1 MAASP
6 LEDPE
11 NNNKPTAATNKYLV
25 NKHGYPKGK
34 GKYQPEK
41 RGPYSYVLCIVQ
53 QAHYE
58 ENEVFWTVIRE
69 DNGDEIRG
77 DARRMEPISTQEGL
91 LAAQRAAETSR
102 SIYEDFDNEVREENQ
117 KKSGVVNF
125 LSGCLCVTFCFPL
138 ICVYECMVT
147 VKESKAYGSLLRQ
160 AKLFLKGSKPYNISF
175 RITSKNLI
183 VILSIWY
190 LFIDQ
195 IRLAFLPPSADTI
208 LAYVN
213 FVVWLILVAE
223 LLLEVFVRPN
233 GWCALVRSE
242 KAFTP
247 QTARYINGVHLLVES
262 ISLVFFVPVFY
273 CIFDSNCTC
282 SSRTNFS
289 FYEATLAAQ
298 LGPTISRAFYGRL
311 FYGIVRLR
319 VFALVRH
326 WRNFWLK
333 NTFLNEKKYRKRR
346 ERQRLALLDAEG
358 DEKSTGTTNTT
369 DEYDEIKSAR
379 HIVPYG
385 EKEYRDDQQDDDVA
399 EDLEQK
405 GREQANFKAINIGTA
420 LMSVNSH
427 RAFFLF
433 CFLTACFPMLLL
445 INMQN
450 VFNPEGQ
457 EMVEYLQAINFQDA
471 DDYTGADSSIDCAFL
486 YDSVEA
492 WSTAMTSPFGRSTT
506 IPRSEDNNGIPS
518 SRVISVSI
526 RPPRCYDFFTNKTI
540 GNLNFSV
547 GGNCPPWSWSQE
559 TYTGGCIYGTAA
571 NISADTTSLSSATGP
586 GALPLRV
593 GSLAT
598 FESIGTTANSTFAV
612 SVTYNYTQEIGFAAR
627 QSFVLELVLLATI
640 IGMLLRLRAD
650 TVNMV
655 FGSFQS
661 MLRIVSRYAK
671 NPLAPSGSDKSH
683 HYQMTDRNSSIGSRS
698 SIFTNGTEDEDFIR
712 TYETEQLHTAFT
724 KITDLLRKCWGV
736 AGADI
741 ISSNLASIDGDYKVF
756 NPTVPGRNV
765 FALFAFAAIT
775 DFDYALKNLGGDVMI
790 LINDVASVLH
800 GEVYR
805 WGLGDSGQCNRNLG
819 SAFLMVFKIG
829 SVMEVMEKLEE
840 ATRVVWRATGKKQK
854 QRTKDR
860 RKLIKSSSTAQ
871 VSTTTPDYVKGLNK
885 VLRADKDVAM
895 EAMAEATKVSLGQIP
910 GISSFA
916 DRAVIGMLKS
926 FANIHRDTQLRAW
939 SRDFR
944 LTNSTVPADNAWSVN
959 MTFGMDAGWAVEGAV
974 GSEYKIDATYL
985 SPHVNMSSRMMSAC
999 KQYGVS
1005 ILLSQAVHELLSEP
1019 ARAKMRNIDRVTVK
1033 GSSKIQKIYTYD
1045 ARARGTYLFLYGVSD
1060 DQADQQAKN
1069 YDPRIWNVD
1078 LDLKAMRHHVTEDF
1092 EEGFQAGMKAY
1103 YDGDWPTAIAK
1114 LERAN
1119 DIMVEAA
1126 MDEGNLEQID
1136 TINNSTER
1144 EELYRKE
1151 LSDQPSK
1158 YLINFMKSKG
1168 GKAPDDW
1175 DGWHPLF
1182 SK

>member
-1 MAASP
+1 
-6 LEDPE
+6 
-11 NNNKPTAATNKYLV
+11 
-25 NKHGYPKGK
+25 
-34 GKYQPEK
+34 
-41 RGPYSYVLCIVQ
+41 
-53 QAHYE
+53 
-58 ENEVFWTVIRE
+58 
-69 DNGDEIRG
+69 
-77 DARRMEPISTQEGL
+77 
-91 LAAQRAAETSR
+91 
-102 SIYEDFDNEVREENQ
+102 
-117 KKSGVVNF
+117 
-125 LSGCLCVTFCFPL
+125 
-138 ICVYECMVT
+138 
-147 VKESKAYGSLLRQ
+147 
-160 AKLFLKGSKPYNISF
+160 
-175 RITSKNLI
+175 
-183 VILSIWY
+183 
-190 LFIDQ
+190 
-195 IRLAFLPPSADTI
+195 
-208 LAYVN
+208 
-213 FVVWLILVAE
+213 
-223 LLLEVFVRPN
+223 
-233 GWCALVRSE
+233 
-242 KAFTP
+242 
-247 QTARYINGVHLLVES
+247 
-262 ISLVFFVPVFY
+262 
-273 CIFDSNCTC
+273 
-282 SSRTNFS
+282 
-289 FYEATLAAQ
+289 
-298 LGPTISRAFYGRL
+298 
-311 FYGIVRLR
+311 
-319 VFALVRH
+319 
-326 WRNFWLK
+326 
-333 NTFLNEKKYRKRR
+333 
-346 ERQRLALLDAEG
+346 
-358 DEKSTGTTNTT
+358 
-369 DEYDEIKSAR
+369 
-379 HIVPYG
+379 
-385 EKEYRDDQQDDDVA
+385 
-399 EDLEQK
+399 
-405 GREQANFKAINIGTA
+405 
-420 LMSVNSH
+420 
-427 RAFFLF
+427 
-433 CFLTACFPMLLL
+433 
-445 INMQN
+445 
-450 VFNPEGQ
+450 
-457 EMVEYLQAINFQDA
+457 VEYLQAINFQDA

-486 YDSVEA
+486 YESVEA
-492 WSTAMTSPFGRSTT
+492 WSTAMISPFGRSTV
-506 IPRSEDNNGIPS
+506 IPQSGDDNGIPS

-526 RPPRCYDFFTNKTI
+526 RPPRCYDYFSNKTI
-540 GNLNFSV
+540 GNLTFSV
-547 GGNCPPWSWSQE
+547 GENCPPWSWSQE
-559 TYTGGCIYGTAA
+559 AYTGGCIYGTAA
-571 NISADTTSLSSATGP
+571 NISADTTSLLSATGQ

-593 GSLAT
+593 GSLET
-598 FESIGTTANSTFAV
+598 FESTGTTANSTFAV
-612 SVTYNYTQEIGFAAR
+612 SATFNYTQEIRFAAR
-627 QSFVLELVLLATI
+627 QSFILQLVLLATI
-640 IGMLLRLRAD
+640 IGMLIRLRAD

-655 FGSFQS
+655 FGSFRS

-683 HYQMTDRNSSIGSRS
+683 HYQMTDRNSSIGSRTS
-698 SIFTNGTEDEDFIR
+698 VFTNDTEDEDYIR

-840 ATRVVWRATGKKQK
+840 ATRVVWRATGKTEK
-854 QRTKDR
+854 QRNKDR
-860 RKLIKSSSTAQ
+860 RKLIKSGSTAQVSTSTLKAGSTAQ

-895 EAMAEATKVSLGQIP
+895 EAMAEARQVSLEQIP

-916 DRAVIGMLKS
+916 DRAVIGMLKA

-944 LTNSTVPADNAWSVN
+944 LNDPLVPNLNAWSVN
-959 MTFGMDAGWAVEGAV
+959 MIFGMDAGWAVEGAV

-1019 ARAKMRNIDRVTVK
+1019 AKAKMRNLDRVTVK
-1033 GSSKIQKIYTYD
+1033 GSSKIQNIYTYD
-1045 ARARGTYLFLYGVSD
+1045 ARARGTYLFLYGVGD

-1069 YDPRIWNVD
+1069 YDPGIWNVD

-1092 EEGFQAGMKAY
+1092 EEEFQAGMKAY
-1103 YDGDWPTAIAK
+1103 YDGDWPTAIVK

-1126 MDEGNLEQID
+1126 MDEGNLEQVI
-1136 TINNSTER
+1136 TINNPAER